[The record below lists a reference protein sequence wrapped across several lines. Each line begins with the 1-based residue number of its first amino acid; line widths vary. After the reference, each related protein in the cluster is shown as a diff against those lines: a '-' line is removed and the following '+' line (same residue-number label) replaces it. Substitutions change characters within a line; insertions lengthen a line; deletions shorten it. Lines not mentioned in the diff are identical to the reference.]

1 MTLNLTVTRKVVIGY
16 LVVILCGMIAVGYA
30 LFSLHEHNRRA
41 EELVGVQFHGFTL
54 LRDLRQNLLA
64 QENLESQLMILQD
77 RQILELLERRTGDLD
92 TLLTN
97 MNASTLPEYFS
108 FLPTMLEDY
117 VLRSRRLNQV
127 FAENNWQQASAIAA
141 AETAPL
147 RSRLLESLNDLGPR
161 HQDALNADLKQL
173 SEESSKAYRL
183 TLMITLIGIL
193 LTAPITLKVIGSIR
207 RSVKTLQGATR
218 EIAAGNFETSI
229 GIEGNDEFGQ
239 LARDFSRMAR
249 KLEELE
255 QASLDANPLTRLPG
269 NLAIERALEERI
281 AQQRPFAHLY
291 LDLDNFKAY
300 NDHYGY
306 NAGSNVINRVG
317 ALLRRIV
324 DERGGD
330 DDMVGH
336 IGGDDYMILTSPQRA
351 EDLAKSVITQFDR
364 LVPEIYDAKD
374 LQAGC
379 IVGTDRFDI
388 ERSFPLLTISIV
400 IALSENLENPSLS
413 MISLNCAS
421 MKDHLKRLKGS
432 NYLIDRRKQLS

>member
-1 MTLNLTVTRKVVIGY
+1 MKLNLTVTRKVVIGY

-64 QENLESQLMILQD
+64 QENLESQLVILQD

-173 SEESSKAYRL
+173 SEESSEAYRL

-351 EDLAKSVITQFDR
+351 EDLAKSVITEFDR

-374 LQAGC
+374 LQAGF

-388 ERSFPLLTISIV
+388 KRSFPLLTISIA
-400 IALSENLENPSLS
+400 ITLSENLENPSLS

>member
-1 MTLNLTVTRKVVIGY
+1 MKLNLTVTRKVVIGY

-64 QENLESQLMILQD
+64 QENLESQLVILQD

-108 FLPTMLEDY
+108 SLPTMLEDY

-127 FAENNWQQASAIAA
+127 FAENNWQQASAIAE

-173 SEESSKAYRL
+173 SEESSEAYRL

-351 EDLAKSVITQFDR
+351 EDLAKSVITEFDR

-374 LQAGC
+374 LQAGF

-388 ERSFPLLTISIV
+388 KRSFPLLTISIA
-400 IALSENLENPSLS
+400 ITLSENLENPSLS

>member
-1 MTLNLTVTRKVVIGY
+1 MKLNLTVTRKVVIGY

-64 QENLESQLMILQD
+64 QENLESQLVILQD

-173 SEESSKAYRL
+173 SEESSEAYRL

-291 LDLDNFKAY
+291 LDLDNFKVY

-351 EDLAKSVITQFDR
+351 EDLAKSVITEFDR

-374 LQAGC
+374 LQAGF

-388 ERSFPLLTISIV
+388 KRSFPLLTISIA
-400 IALSENLENPSLS
+400 ITLSENLENPSLS

>member
-1 MTLNLTVTRKVVIGY
+1 MKLNLTVTRKVVIGY

-64 QENLESQLMILQD
+64 QENLESQLVILQD

-173 SEESSKAYRL
+173 SEESSEAYRL

-291 LDLDNFKAY
+291 LDLDNFKVY

-351 EDLAKSVITQFDR
+351 EDLAKSVITEFDR

-374 LQAGC
+374 LQAGF

-388 ERSFPLLTISIV
+388 KRSFPLLTISIV
-400 IALSENLENPSLS
+400 ITLSENLEHPSLS